1 MSENTELDKNLD
13 RVRAALRDL
22 DQILGGTFT
31 ILGMAARRFG
41 DVSAAEASASLSYY
55 TLFSLFPLLLIVVSI
70 GSRFLEVNVVQDQ
83 IFQFLN
89 QLFPVSSSF
98 IQSTIEQVLTQRGTV
113 SILGLVG
120 LAWSASG
127 AFTVLVKHINRAWPE
142 ARVRGVIQLRI
153 FGLGFIG
160 IIIGLW
166 FVTVLMLNFLP
177 QVLPLSGLPD
187 FIFEGSPLPEISNW
201 VSILLTFVL
210 FLVLYRSVPSHYVK
224 WSQAFWGAVAATI
237 GWQLAYSIFNW
248 YLTSGFSTLNLVY
261 GSLGAIVAFM
271 FWVYISSMIA
281 LGGAHIS
288 AAIFRYHRD
297 VVNNSDNH

>member
-1 MSENTELDKNLD
+1 MSQNTELDKTLD
-13 RVRAALRDL
+13 RVRASLQDL
-22 DQILGGTFT
+22 DQLLGGAFT
-31 ILGMAARRFG
+31 ILGIAARRFG
-41 DVSAAEASASLSYY
+41 EVSAAEASASLSYY
-55 TLFSLFPLLLIVVSI
+55 TLFSIFPLLLIIVSI
-70 GSRFLEVNVVQDQ
+70 GSRFLEVEVVQDQ

-89 QLFPVSSSF
+89 QIFPVSSSF
-98 IQSTIEQVLTQRGTV
+98 IQTTIEQVLSQRGTV

-160 IIIGLW
+160 IILGLW
-166 FVTVLMLNFLP
+166 FIVVLMFNFLP
-177 QVLPLSGLPD
+177 NTLPIAGVLD
-187 FIFEGSPLPEISNW
+187 FLFDTGPLPEISVW
-201 VSILLTFVL
+201 ISVLLTFLL
-210 FLVLYRSVPSHYVK
+210 FLVLYRIVPGHYVK
-224 WSQAFWGAVAATI
+224 WVQAFWGAVAATI
-237 GWQLAYSIFNW
+237 GWQLAYFLFSW

-297 VVNNSDNH
+297 VEGHHQAD